1 MPPQTAREK
10 KQAERRGRVIQA
22 AMALA
27 REGGYEAVH
36 MRDVSARADVAMG
49 TIYRYFSSKDELLA
63 ASLVTWIKIL
73 RNRLSERPLR
83 GDTPAER
90 LGNTLALASTVSE
103 EAVPLMRALITAMS
117 STDPA
122 VAPHRAEVDKLLGEI
137 IKRGMGELPPDVDA
151 EGIRRVIGHVWS
163 SALNRWVS
171 GMAPTGSV
179 AEELRRAAQL
189 LLGPYTFATPAGGQ
203 PSSDGAGASSDE
215 DASAEAVS
223 AEVAR
228 AAPEGVSASRS
239 AAP

>member
-22 AMALA
+22 AMMLA
-27 REGGYEAVH
+27 RDGGYEAVH

-63 ASLVTWIKIL
+63 AGLVTWIKLL
-73 RNRLSERPLR
+73 RNRLSERTLR

-103 EAVPLMRALITAMS
+103 EAVPLMRALIRAVS

-122 VAPHRAEVDKLLGEI
+122 VAPHRAEVDRLLGEI
-137 IKRGMGELPPDVDA
+137 IMRGMGELPPGVDA

-163 SALNRWVS
+163 SSLNRWVS

-179 AEELRRAAQL
+179 AEELRRAADL
-189 LLGPYTFATPAGGQ
+189 LLGHHSFAPNGGADQQ
-203 PSSDGAGASSDE
+203 PDR
-215 DASAEAVS
+215 ASAEPES
-223 AEVAR
+223 AE
-228 AAPEGVSASRS
+228 PESAN
-239 AAP
+239 A